1 VKTHGTIAPIAGL
14 QVETEVELQRAK
26 IGCAEIEVARNGSG
40 GKSEW
45 LRVGVAS
52 WSGKLEWLGAGIG
65 VVQKMACAEIRVL
78 REEKNRVWLQIG
90 LGPKQQNPLKE
101 SEIGY

>member
-14 QVETEVELQRAK
+14 QVETEIELQRAK

-65 VVQKMACAEIRVL
+65 VVE
-78 REEKNRVWLQIG
+78 NRSGGKLKWLGVGVVQ
-90 LGPKQQNPLKE
+90 E
-101 SEIGY
+101 SEWCRNWSGAENGVCGN